1 MKPNTQKKTS
11 ILCIQRPC
19 EDISLCQVNTWE
31 EEKEEDGLFT
41 FYLISFGLCLPLC
54 LLLFSYPLM
63 STVKTGSRSYWTRYH
78 FRKTSILEWYTPG
91 PMPRSSELPL
101 CSTNLLSKYK
111 HHDLPRGSVEKS
123 LDLDIGRLA
132 SQVQSKFFFNMYLL
146 LTRKDIKKKKQML
159 YYPYTGKQHQTI
171 WSPWLF
177 YLSCFIALFLS
188 VKGVR
193 GDG

>member
-31 EEKEEDGLFT
+31 AEKEEDGLFT
-41 FYLISFGLCLPLC
+41 FYLISFGLCLPLW
-54 LLLFSYPLM
+54 LILFSYPLM

-101 CSTNLLSKYK
+101 CSTILLSKYR

-132 SQVQSKFFFNMYLL
+132 SQVQSKFFLNMRLL
-146 LTRKDIKKKKQML
+146 LTRKDIERQML
-159 YYPYTGKQHQTI
+159 YYPYIGKQHQTI
-171 WSPWLF
+171 WSPCLF

-188 VKGVR
+188 VKGVW